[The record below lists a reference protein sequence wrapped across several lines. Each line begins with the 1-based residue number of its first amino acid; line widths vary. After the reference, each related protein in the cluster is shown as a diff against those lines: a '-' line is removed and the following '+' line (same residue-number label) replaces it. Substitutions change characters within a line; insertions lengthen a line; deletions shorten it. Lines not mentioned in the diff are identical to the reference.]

1 VTELTIFGTAK
12 PFTGPFAR
20 IQRNA
25 LWSWAQLRPEADV
38 LVIGD
43 DTGSE
48 RTAREFGLGFVESV
62 RRSPRNVP
70 LLDDLW
76 AIGQREAR
84 TPHCVFSNCDLI
96 FTDDLLTAMAAV
108 STQID
113 GPFLLVGQRW
123 DLLLDED
130 LPGGPAM
137 SVGERAAWGAEMRG
151 RARRDGTLNSPLWV
165 DWFGFPTGQYESL
178 PACAVGRP
186 GYDHWLVWHTLRR
199 GIPVVDASDAV
210 TAIHQHHDYSHG
222 GTKGDVWHGPDAQ
235 RNLELIEGRAHMRM
249 IGNAT
254 HRLDASLRLGPA
266 RGLKYTLSRLHRHAA
281 PLLEHTAPWRHRW
294 GIDAEALQRVSAA
307 RRRARPEAPAPRRPT
322 RTQR

>member
-1 VTELTIFGTAK
+1 VTELTIFGTPK

-25 LWSWAQLRPEADV
+25 LWSWSQLRPEADV

-43 DTGSE
+43 DAGAE
-48 RTAREFGLGFVESV
+48 DTARDLNVGFVGSV
-62 RRSPRNVP
+62 QRSPRNVP
-70 LLDDLW
+70 LLHDLW
-76 AIGQREAR
+76 AIGQRSAR

-96 FTDDLLTAMAAV
+96 FTDDLLTAMGAA
-108 STQID
+108 SSQID

-123 DLLLDED
+123 DLHLDED
-130 LPGGPAM
+130 LSVATAA
-137 SVGERAAWGAEMRG
+137 SVGERATWGSEMRS

-186 GYDHWLVWHTLRR
+186 GYDHWLVWHTLQR
-199 GIPVVDASDAV
+199 GIPVIDATDAV

-222 GTKGDVWHGPDAQ
+222 GTRGDVWHGPDAQ

-254 HRLDASLRLGPA
+254 QRLDASLQLGPA

-281 PLLEHTAPWRHRW
+281 PLLEHTAQWRHRL
-294 GIDAEALQRVSAA
+294 GIDAEALQRVSES
-307 RRRARPEAPAPRRPT
+307 RHRTRAGAPAPSRSTTTRR
-322 RTQR
+322 